1 MVTLKQ
7 PVQNLFRE
15 PIQPDLEN
23 SRFLY
28 VGFYSNPD
36 SKSQEIIAC
45 GIQNPGPWNLEF
57 DQL

>member
-15 PIQPDLEN
+15 PVQPDLEN
-23 SRFLY
+23 SIY

-45 GIQNPGPWNLEF
+45 GIQNPGPRNLEF